1 MRGRHFAEL
10 LSTIEGRLRKPPLL
24 GTARCPFLF
33 SPFIPFFSS
42 LPGQATLLTPAFA
55 GSTLPGDDR
64 KPVTSIESLN
74 SFPGLPSQATSDYL
88 RKCFAGVCLAP
99 LQGLVPSSSLAI
111 AAPNAIVSRITGAC
125 SPVLASA
132 GKQGFRLS
140 PQTARKTTERDQP
153 CRLKIQSTYAAAFP

>member
-1 MRGRHFAEL
+1 M
-10 LSTIEGRLRKPPLL
+10 K
-24 GTARCPFLF
+24 
-33 SPFIPFFSS
+33 
-42 LPGQATLLTPAFA
+42 TLLKLLILYLLMVILPRHLQAQDAYFSQFYANPVFLNPAFA

-88 RKCFAGVCLAP
+88 RNCFAGVCLAP
-99 LQGLVPSSSLAI
+99 LKGLVPSSSLAI
-111 AAPNAIVSRITGAC
+111 AVPNAIVSRITKAC
-125 SPVLASA
+125 NPVLASD